1 MPCQTKASVQDIQR
15 HLSDLLTLLVRD
27 QDRKVTIPEFGTLRK
42 KPLRDLLGD
51 IQRHD
56 VIGQFSSPLVGNGLG
71 VDQIEMIARHVN
83 PQNPSQERAISSLRS
98 GARTPTPGIVRRNP
112 QRHRGIAV
120 FWSRHM
126 LGELRVLAQPGA
138 IIASL
143 AVLLLMAAGDAAI
156 VIAIK
161 GWPF

>member
-1 MPCQTKASVQDIQR
+1 MPCQAKASVQNIQG
-15 HLSDLLTLLVRD
+15 HFPDLLTLMVRD
-27 QDRKVTIPEFGTLRK
+27 QDSKVTVSEFGTFGK

-51 IQRHD
+51 IQRHN
-56 VIGQFSSPLVGNGLG
+56 VVGQFSSPLVGNGLG

-83 PQNPSQERAISSLRS
+83 PRIR
-98 GARTPTPGIVRRNP
+98 RRNARSRAFVP
-112 QRHRGIAV
+112 AGPASTPRTSAGTLRVITALLR